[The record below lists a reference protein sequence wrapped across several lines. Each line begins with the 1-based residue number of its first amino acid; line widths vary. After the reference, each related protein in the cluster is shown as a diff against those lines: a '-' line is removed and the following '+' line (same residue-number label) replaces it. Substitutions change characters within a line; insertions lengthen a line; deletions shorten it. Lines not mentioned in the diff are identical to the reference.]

1 MIQVARNGGT
11 GLIQGCGLPLCGL
24 RAFHAALGEKGAGR
38 LVARRPLPLQQFT
51 LDDAFEGAR
60 SVLTGA
66 RSPYPPG
73 SLNRVGLLRVPR

>member
-24 RAFHAALGEKGAGR
+24 RAFHAALDEKGAGR

-51 LDDAFEGAR
+51 LDNGFEGAR
-60 SVLTGA
+60 RA
-66 RSPYPPG
+66 RTIAGYP
-73 SLNRVGLLRVPR
+73 